1 MISPTLYSPPHA
13 NGILGGESTAS
24 FYHFPVVWIRGLLFK
39 CQDRDIYSF
48 FAGLDIVDY
57 LRVNKD
63 GRFTGEAYVVFANH
77 MQVKLALQRDCQN
90 MGYCYVEVFAC
101 KKSDYYNA
109 VAAEVSFLFFL
120 FSCFI
125 HIFLFIDVGL
135 VYSTLSLQTL

>member
-1 MISPTLYSPPHA
+1 MNQYMISPTLYSPPHA

-77 MQVKLALQRDCQN
+77 MQVKPAAAGLSKYGVLLCGGVRLQK
-90 MGYCYVEVFAC
+90 E
-101 KKSDYYNA
+101 
-109 VAAEVSFLFFL
+109 
-120 FSCFI
+120 
-125 HIFLFIDVGL
+125 
-135 VYSTLSLQTL
+135 